1 MAMKKRFGMRAA
13 YKIEKAIGGK
23 TRVDP
28 KSGCMKIK
36 NIGQKKQKA
45 NFKIPLSDS
54 RKSPISDRDRILAP
68 KISVTIF
75 ANSEG

>member
-28 KSGCMKIK
+28 KSGCTE
-36 NIGQKKQKA
+36 NQEHWTEETKA